1 MSEPKTVRQVLEHPS
16 MGLDDP
22 LVKETIPDSIT
33 WLIDNAI
40 ATADILSACGEHIK
54 NDVAP
59 ETINH
64 LAWAMEL
71 DLENAQRILKAWQT
85 ERRDERSV
93 IHAV

>member
-1 MSEPKTVRQVLEHPS
+1 MSKPKTTRQVLDHPS
-16 MGLDDP
+16 MGLDDS
-22 LVKETIPDSIT
+22 LRKEMIPDSVT

-40 ATADILSACGEHIK
+40 ATADILSACGEHIN

-71 DLENAQRILKAWQT
+71 DLENAKRILDVWQKA
-85 ERRDERSV
+85 RRDARSV
-93 IHAV
+93 MHGA